1 MNTVIEIGTKFI
13 RKGYKHPKEEEVI
26 DIHTTYDNDGNVV
39 KVRYVC
45 AHELM
50 GQQVVDYDVPKTT
63 ILRAIN
69 PDYSQG

>member
-1 MNTVIEIGTKFI
+1 MNQVIEIGTKFI

-26 DIHTTYDNDGNVV
+26 DIHTTRNAIGEIV

-45 AHELM
+45 AHEFM
-50 GQQVVDYDVPKTT
+50 GQQVIDYDVPKTT